1 MSPKVIA
8 AAILALGVA
17 SQVPAA
23 PVKVTPNHQTGAV
36 HKVTYHQTGIKSRH
50 VSKDAVS
57 VQYAALHESSAV
69 PHEIRIQSA
78 EEAFTRNSC
87 CP

>member
-17 SQVPAA
+17 SQGLAA
-23 PVKVTPNHQTGAV
+23 TAKVIPNHQTGAV
-36 HKVTYHQTGIKSRH
+36 HKVTYHQAATKSPRA
-50 VSKDAVS
+50 SKDAVS
-57 VQYAALHESSAV
+57 VQYAALHESTAV

-78 EEAFTRNSC
+78 EEVFTRNSC

>member
-17 SQVPAA
+17 SQGLAA
-23 PVKVTPNHQTGAV
+23 TVKVTHNHQTGAV
-36 HKVTYHQTGIKSRH
+36 HKVKYHHTGIKSRH

-69 PHEIRIQSA
+69 PQEIRIQSA
-78 EEAFTRNSC
+78 EEVFTHNSC